1 MRTWLLRLIFGFASV
16 VMIVAFTAWWMVR
29 SSLPV
34 LDGEFVLEG
43 IDNTVTI
50 ERDDQ
55 GIPTIRAE
63 SRRDLAFATGFVH
76 GQDRFF
82 QMDLIRRQ
90 AAGELSEIFGAAAID
105 VDKRYRFHRFR
116 ARAQAAMQ
124 GLTANEL
131 AVLDAYADGV
141 NAGLQNLS
149 ARPFEYLLLREQPR
163 EWVTEDTIVV
173 VYAMFMQL
181 NDDRARRDV
190 QRGRAKAVLPPNV
203 YAWLYPTGTE
213 WDAPI
218 MGGPLAAN
226 AMPAASDFSIRD
238 VELVPPEAT
247 EKGRPPLNGSN
258 NWAVSGA
265 LTDSGRALVSNDM
278 HLGLSVP
285 NIYYQARLIT
295 TGESAIDVT
304 GVSLPGSPL
313 VVAGSNGSVAWG
325 YTNSYGDWSDAVIVK
340 PGVAPDTYQTPDGD
354 EAFTRYT
361 ETINVKDDE
370 PVEYTIRETRWGPV
384 DDQADFNG
392 GEIAVRWLAHSP
404 RAVNLKIIELE
415 TVGSL
420 EAALDVANT
429 MGMPPQNFVAG
440 DADGNIG
447 WSIAG
452 QIPVRSAYDPMV
464 PSDWSTGGGWVDWL
478 AADDY
483 PRVVNPESQRIWT
496 ANARV
501 VNGDALQK
509 IGDGGYDLAAR
520 AKQIR
525 DRLFEKDQFVPEDML
540 EIQRDHR
547 AVFLE
552 RWRDLLL
559 DAIEA
564 SGPELDEYRAL
575 VERWIPAASSDSV
588 GYRLVRAFRLQVRQK
603 VFEALMSPVRDVH
616 GEDARLLISN
626 QFEEPLWQLLT
637 QKPDHLLP
645 GNFDSWDALMI
656 GAVEETIRLFETRF
670 DGGLSE
676 RTWGEYNTAR
686 IIHPISRAVPSL
698 SGWLDMPRESL
709 PGDANLPLAQGP
721 DFGASERFSVAP
733 GDEENGLMQMP
744 TGQSGHPMSPFYRS
758 GHDDWVSGTPSP
770 FLPGATSH
778 TLTLA
783 PAR

>member
-1 MRTWLLRLIFGFASV
+1 M
-16 VMIVAFTAWWMVR
+16 
-29 SSLPV
+29 
-34 LDGEFVLEG
+34 LDGELVVDG
-43 IDNTVTI
+43 IDGAVTI
-50 ERDDQ
+50 ERDNQ

-63 SRRDLAFATGFVH
+63 SRRDLAFATGFAH

-90 AAGELSEIFGAAAID
+90 AAGELSEIFGSAAVA

-124 GLTANEL
+124 ALSADEL

-141 NAGLQNLS
+141 NAGLESLS
-149 ARPFEYLLLREQPR
+149 ARPFEYFLLREKPR
-163 EWVTEDTIVV
+163 EWDAEDTIVV

-190 QRGRAKAVLPPNV
+190 RRGRAKTALPPNV

-218 MGGPLAAN
+218 VGGPLAAN
-226 AMPAASDFSIRD
+226 AMPTASEYSIRD
-238 VELVPPEAT
+238 VELAAPEAT

-258 NWAVSGA
+258 NWVVSGA
-265 LTDSGRALVSNDM
+265 LTSNGRALVSNDM

-285 NIYYQARLIT
+285 NIYYQARLVT
-295 TGESAIDVT
+295 TGETPRDVT

-340 PGVAPDTYQTPDGD
+340 PGATPDTYQTPDGD
-354 EAFTRYT
+354 EAFTRHT
-361 ETINVKDDE
+361 ETINVKGAE
-370 PVEYTIRETRWGPV
+370 PIAYTIRETRWGPV

-392 GEIAVRWLAHSP
+392 DEIAVRWLAHSP
-404 RAVNLKIIELE
+404 RAVNLKILELE

-452 QIPVRSAYDPMV
+452 QIPLRSDYDAMV
-464 PSDWSTGGGWVDWL
+464 PADWSAGGGWVGWL
-478 AADDY
+478 DASDY

-501 VNGDALQK
+501 VNGNALDK

-520 AKQIR
+520 ARQIR
-525 DRLFEKDQFVPEDML
+525 DRLFEKDRFVPEDML
-540 EIQRDHR
+540 KIQRDHE

-552 RWRDLLL
+552 RWRELLL
-559 DAIEA
+559 VALAA
-564 SGPELDEYRAL
+564 SGSELDEFRTL
-575 VERWIPAASSDSV
+575 VESWIPAASSDSV

-603 VFEALMSPVRDVH
+603 VFEALMSPVREVH
-616 GEDARLLISN
+616 GDDAELLISN

-637 QKPDHLLP
+637 EKPNHLLP

-656 GAVEETIRLFETRF
+656 AAVEDTLRLFETRF
-670 DGGLSE
+670 EGGLSE

-783 PAR
+783 PPR